1 MTHTNARVLPQQYIS
16 KRNGSLFSQRD
27 TACTSC
33 ALYSRRQWQGRRQ
46 PWGISTVR
54 SWVQSLS
61 RNSLGCKKLS
71 QSNSS
76 THKVGLLLEFTSHVP
91 QNTRLILLFTVGE
104 GLDSSHGCMMVYHSI
119 QLDVEQGEP
128 STSFRFRAC
137 LDHFRFTFFLD
148 CKDSQKHII
157 LRNSEYQLF
166 CSCAIWGTC
175 QVLCQSTYTQRTM
188 ATCHGLTG
196 WHDHALERQ
205 AHWSLKLSEP
215 ANLPSPSWRPIHFIK
230 VSSAE
235 SVFLTFEAH
244 SMYVPE
250 L

>member
-46 PWGISTVR
+46 PWGISTVH

-76 THKVGLLLEFTSHVP
+76 THKVGLLLEFTSRVP

-119 QLDVEQGEP
+119 QLDVEQGEL

-148 CKDSQKHII
+148 CKDSQKAHYTKKFWIPTF
-157 LRNSEYQLF
+157 L
-166 CSCAIWGTC
+166 
-175 QVLCQSTYTQRTM
+175 VLCNLR
-188 ATCHGLTG
+188 H
-196 WHDHALERQ
+196 
-205 AHWSLKLSEP
+205 
-215 ANLPSPSWRPIHFIK
+215 LPSPLSEHLHPTDHGNMSWVNWLAWPCPG
-230 VSSAE
+230 
-235 SVFLTFEAH
+235 EAGT
-244 SMYVPE
+244 
-250 L
+250 LITRAFRTC